1 MLYTP
6 YPYIFYSKCK
16 SGAISLVINNYENNI
31 WNSDI
36 TRQALHLSS

>member
-16 SGAISLVINNYENNI
+16 SGAIFLVINNYGDNI

-36 TRQALHLSS
+36 THQAQHLSS